1 MRLHEIELG
10 ANNPVVISDLLA
22 TTLELPVKLSE
33 NTLTVF
39 DTGNQGVDLNVANH
53 LANGAVRISFITDN
67 LQAVIIRLKSQQITF
82 EGPYESHL
90 SMMAIK
96 FVTSNGIV
104 IVINTP
110 TDSSPEWLKTK

>member
-10 ANNPVVISDLLA
+10 ANNPTGISEMLA
-22 TTLELPVKLSE
+22 SALGLPVKLSE

-39 DTGNQGVDLNVANH
+39 DTGNQGVDFNVANH
-53 LANGAVRISFITDN
+53 LPDGTVRISFITDD
-67 LQAVIIRLKSQQITF
+67 LQAVVNRFKDQQISF

-96 FVTSNGIV
+96 FVTPNGIH

-110 TDSSPEWLKTK
+110 TDSSPEWLKAK